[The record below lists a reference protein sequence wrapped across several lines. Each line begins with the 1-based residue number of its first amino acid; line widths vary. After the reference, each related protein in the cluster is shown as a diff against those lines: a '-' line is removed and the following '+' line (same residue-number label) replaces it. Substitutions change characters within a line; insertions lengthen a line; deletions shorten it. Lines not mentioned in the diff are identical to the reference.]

1 MEEELKELFGE
12 NTLSYDD
19 FSKAV
24 EEKGMKL
31 ANLSAGGYV
40 AKSKYDDDVKKA
52 KALDWKQKYE
62 DLEKSIK
69 GDDGI
74 NAKLKNITTERDDYK
89 SKYEDI
95 NSKYSMLEATN
106 KVISAGI
113 KPEFAKFV
121 ASEVLGQET
130 DTIDFDTALKSYK
143 AKNPQFNTETTI
155 VRKKVG
161 SSLSLDGKEQT
172 NQEETNKT
180 MNDLIRSVRD

>member
-12 NTLSYDD
+12 NSLSYND

-52 KALDWKQKYE
+52 KALDWKKKYE
-62 DLEKSIK
+62 DLEKSIE
-69 GDDGI
+69 GNDGI
-74 NAKLKNITTERDDYK
+74 NAKLKNITNERDDYK

-95 NSKYSMLEATN
+95 NSKYSILEATN

-121 ASEVLGQET
+121 ANEVLGQET
-130 DTIDFDTALKSYK
+130 DTLDFDTALKAYK
-143 AKNPQFNTETTI
+143 AKNPQFNSETTI
-155 VRKKVG
+155 KKVS
-161 SSLSLDGKEQT
+161 SSLSLSGKEQT
-172 NQEETNKT
+172 NQNETNKT

>member
-12 NTLSYDD
+12 NSLSYND
-19 FSKAV
+19 FTKAI
-24 EEKGMKL
+24 ESKGMKL

-40 AKSKYDDDVKKA
+40 AKNKYDDDLKKA
-52 KALDWKQKYE
+52 KNLDYKKKYE
-62 DLEKSIK
+62 DLEKSIE

-130 DTIDFDTALKSYK
+130 DTIDFDTALKAYK

>member
-12 NTLSYDD
+12 NALSYDD

-52 KALDWKQKYE
+52 KNLDYKKKYE
-62 DLEKSIK
+62 DLEASIQ

-106 KVISAGI
+106 KVIRAGI

-130 DTIDFDTALKSYK
+130 DTIDFDTALKTYK
-143 AKNPQFNTETTI
+143 AKNPQFNTEATI

>member
-1 MEEELKELFGE
+1 MDEELKELFGE

-19 FSKAV
+19 FTKAV

-52 KALDWKQKYE
+52 KGLDYKKKFE
-62 DLEKSIK
+62 DLQASIE
-69 GDDGI
+69 GDDGV

-89 SKYEDI
+89 SKYEVL
-95 NSKYSMLEATN
+95 NKNYLMLEATN
-106 KVISAGI
+106 KVANAGI

-121 ASEVLGQET
+121 ANEVLGLVT

-143 AKNPQFNTETTI
+143 A
-155 VRKKVG
+155 
-161 SSLSLDGKEQT
+161 
-172 NQEETNKT
+172 
-180 MNDLIRSVRD
+180 

>member
-1 MEEELKELFGE
+1 MDEELKELFGE

-19 FSKAV
+19 FTKAV

-52 KALDWKQKYE
+52 KGLDYKKKFE
-62 DLEKSIK
+62 DLQASIE
-69 GDDGI
+69 GDDGV

-89 SKYEDI
+89 SKYEVL
-95 NSKYSMLEATN
+95 NKNYLMLEATN
-106 KVISAGI
+106 KVANAGI

-121 ASEVLGQET
+121 ANEVLGLVT

-143 AKNPQFNTETTI
+143 AKNPQFNAETT
-155 VRKKVG
+155 VVKKG
-161 SSLSLDGKEQT
+161 SSIDLGGKPQSNENQT
-172 NQEETNKT
+172 NSI
-180 MNDLIRSVRD
+180 MNDLIRSARD

>member
-1 MEEELKELFGE
+1 MEEDLKELFGE
-12 NTLSYDD
+12 NSLSYDD
-19 FSKAV
+19 FSKAI
-24 EEKGMKL
+24 EEKGIKL
-31 ANLSAGGYV
+31 ANLSSGGYI

-52 KALDWKQKYE
+52 KALDWKKKYE
-62 DLEKSIK
+62 DLEKSIE

-106 KVISAGI
+106 KVINAGI

-130 DTIDFDTALKSYK
+130 DILDFDTALKAYK
-143 AKNPQFNTETTI
+143 AKNPQFNSETTI
-155 VRKKVG
+155 KKVG
-161 SSLSLDGKEQT
+161 SSLSLSGKEQT
-172 NQEETNKT
+172 NQNETNKT

>member
-12 NTLSYDD
+12 NALSYDD

-62 DLEKSIK
+62 DLEKSIE

-106 KVISAGI
+106 KVIRAGI

-121 ASEVLGQET
+121 ASEVLGQVS
-130 DTIDFDTALKSYK
+130 DTLDFDTALKAYK
-143 AKNPQFNTETTI
+143 AKNPQYNSETTI
-155 VRKKVG
+155 TRKKVG
-161 SSLSLDGKEQT
+161 SSLGLDGKEQN
-172 NQEETNKT
+172 NQNETNKT

>member
-12 NTLSYDD
+12 NSLSYND

-52 KALDWKQKYE
+52 KALDWKKKYE
-62 DLEKSIK
+62 DLEKSIE
-69 GDDGI
+69 GNDGI
-74 NAKLKNITTERDDYK
+74 NAKLKNITNERDDYK

-95 NSKYSMLEATN
+95 NSKYSILEATN

-121 ASEVLGQET
+121 ANEVLGQET
-130 DTIDFDTALKSYK
+130 DTLDFDTALKAYK
-143 AKNPQFNTETTI
+143 AKNPQFNSETTI
-155 VRKKVG
+155 KKVS
-161 SSLSLDGKEQT
+161 SSLSLSGKEQT
-172 NQEETNKT
+172 NQKATNQYAKT
-180 MNDLIRSVRD
+180 E

>member
-12 NTLSYDD
+12 NSLSYDD
-19 FSKAV
+19 FSKAI

-31 ANLSAGGYV
+31 ANLSAGGYI
-40 AKSKYDDDVKKA
+40 AKSKYDDVKKA
-52 KALDWKQKYE
+52 KNLDYKKKYE
-62 DLEKSIK
+62 DLEASIQ

-130 DTIDFDTALKSYK
+130 DTLDFDTALKAYK

-155 VRKKVG
+155 VRKKVS

-172 NQEETNKT
+172 NQNETNQT